1 MIYNAPTLT
10 QWMTMFFEPGFL
22 GTRAAFYMD
31 LVTLYF
37 AILPFLLAFSI
48 RQAVIGKI
56 ALHYKSQ
63 MAILLLTVVMVLIF
77 ETGVRI
83 SGGFVEYVKMS
94 PISYDFLIFFLSVH
108 ILIALLAVGG
118 WIYLIITSYQTYK
131 REGRAGMGKHRKM
144 GKWIF
149 AALTLTAIM
158 GCSIYVFLFLL

>member
-1 MIYNAPTLT
+1 
-10 QWMTMFFEPGFL
+10 MFELGFL

-31 LVTLYF
+31 LVTLHF
-37 AILPFLLAFSI
+37 ALLPFLLAFSI
-48 RQAVIGKI
+48 RQAVIGNI
-56 ALHYKSQ
+56 SLHYKSQ
-63 MAILLLTVVMVLIF
+63 MVILFLTIVMVLIF

-94 PISYDFLIFFLSVH
+94 PVSYDFLVVFLSVH

-118 WIYLIITSYQTYK
+118 WIYLMITSYKTYK
-131 REGRAGMGKHRKM
+131 LEGLAGMGKHRKM

-149 AALTLTAIM
+149 AALTVTSIM